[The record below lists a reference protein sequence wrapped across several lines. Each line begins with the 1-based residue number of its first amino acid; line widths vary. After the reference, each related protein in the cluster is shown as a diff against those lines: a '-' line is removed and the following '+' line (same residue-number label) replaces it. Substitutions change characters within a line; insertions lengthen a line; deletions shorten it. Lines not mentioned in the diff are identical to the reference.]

1 MNENQLL
8 ASLRR
13 LFHNLEATDAVGH
26 VMQATRAELDQTLG
40 FNDLWF
46 HLLSDDRTRLQPL
59 QPPGLTN
66 HKARPPE
73 PLLINGDPFLEDL
86 AKARHP
92 VVVEDAQTD
101 PRLNQSA
108 ARTTLH
114 RTVIY
119 IPTRLDHQRVGF
131 FGTGSPGDEPS
142 RRLKRAEL
150 EYLRVIAN
158 HVALVLDRALAATQ
172 ARPTTGQNSPSPE
185 TEARIKLAHDL
196 GLIGFWELDLETTKP
211 VAAQPP
217 HKPFQH
223 NGQNHHAPAT
233 VDEWLSTVHPDD
245 RAAVAAKFAQELAQ
259 AKSRINLEYRTP
271 QTNGQV
277 HWQRSE
283 GVFLRDNSGRPARLV
298 GCHVDIT
305 ERVNMQEQLRLSE
318 IQLKLFIEHAPVGIA
333 MFDRQMNC
341 LAASARWTAGY
352 GKRSGDKAGQNHY
365 QVHPDMPA
373 RWKALHQRALAGE
386 CLKNDGEH
394 IAQPDGSS
402 VWLSWTI
409 RPWTNAEGQ
418 IGGII
423 MTGEDITQRKQLEMD
438 VVEIATN
445 EQQRIGQ
452 DLHDTVSQELTAL
465 RMLTK
470 VLGDSLETDPDRIM
484 SLVKQIES
492 GLRRSMQQLRDIMR
506 GLIPVEVQP
515 DHLIPALTDL
525 AERAERLGAARCI
538 LNCPTD
544 SVSLPDTFTATQL
557 FLIAK
562 EAVHNALKHCGPKEI
577 EIKLETSPELLMIV
591 KNDCDHL
598 KETMLDRHFGL
609 GRHIMQNRAAIIGAK
624 LSIETLKPNGM
635 QVTCRLDGSPL

>member
-1 MNENQLL
+1 M
-8 ASLRR
+8 
-13 LFHNLEATDAVGH
+13 
-26 VMQATRAELDQTLG
+26 
-40 FNDLWF
+40 
-46 HLLSDDRTRLQPL
+46 
-59 QPPGLTN
+59 
-66 HKARPPE
+66 
-73 PLLINGDPFLEDL
+73 
-86 AKARHP
+86 
-92 VVVEDAQTD
+92 
-101 PRLNQSA
+101 
-108 ARTTLH
+108 
-114 RTVIY
+114 Y
-119 IPTRLDHQRVGF
+119 
-131 FGTGSPGDEPS
+131 
-142 RRLKRAEL
+142 
-150 EYLRVIAN
+150 
-158 HVALVLDRALAATQ
+158 
-172 ARPTTGQNSPSPE
+172 
-185 TEARIKLAHDL
+185 
-196 GLIGFWELDLETTKP
+196 
-211 VAAQPP
+211 
-217 HKPFQH
+217 
-223 NGQNHHAPAT
+223 
-233 VDEWLSTVHPDD
+233 
-245 RAAVAAKFAQELAQ
+245 
-259 AKSRINLEYRTP
+259 
-271 QTNGQV
+271 
-277 HWQRSE
+277 
-283 GVFLRDNSGRPARLV
+283 
-298 GCHVDIT
+298 
-305 ERVNMQEQLRLSE
+305 
-318 IQLKLFIEHAPVGIA
+318 
-333 MFDRQMNC
+333 
-341 LAASARWTAGY
+341 
-352 GKRSGDKAGQNHY
+352 
-365 QVHPDMPA
+365 
-373 RWKALHQRALAGE
+373 
-386 CLKNDGEH
+386 
-394 IAQPDGSS
+394 
-402 VWLSWTI
+402 
-409 RPWTNAEGQ
+409 
-418 IGGII
+418 
-423 MTGEDITQRKQLEMD
+423 